1 MIRLR
6 WGETDIQSQ
15 AYPEGMQNRRQMMQL
30 AVALMAAS
38 PSAHG
43 DAVVKK
49 LAEQALP
56 DGTYKNWQV
65 NALEVSYKPGE
76 ESHAHQHAGFVV
88 GYVLEGEIRFGL
100 KDQPERVLK
109 AGEIF
114 YEPPGAVHQ
123 VSGNASK
130 TKPARLLALIFAD
143 KGATLSK
150 PA

>member
-1 MIRLR
+1 
-6 WGETDIQSQ
+6 
-15 AYPEGMQNRRQMMQL
+15 MQNRRQMMQL
-30 AVALMAAS
+30 ATVLLAAS
-38 PSAHG
+38 PAAQG

-56 DGTYKNWQV
+56 DGSYKNWQM
-65 NALEVSYKPGE
+65 NALEVSYAAGGE
-76 ESHAHQHAGFVV
+76 SNAHMHAGFVV
-88 GYVLEGEIRFGL
+88 GYVLEGEIRFGI
-100 KDQPERVLK
+100 KGQPARVLK

-123 VSGNASK
+123 VSANASK
-130 TKPARLLALIFAD
+130 TKPARLVAFIFAD

>member
-1 MIRLR
+1 MPVR
-6 WGETDIQSQ
+6 TY
-15 AYPEGMQNRRQMMQL
+15 AEGMQNRRQMMQL
-30 AVALMAAS
+30 AFALMAAA
-38 PSAHG
+38 PSAQG

-49 LAEQALP
+49 LAEQTLP
-56 DGTYKNWQV
+56 DGSYKNWQV
-65 NALEVSYKPGE
+65 NALEVSYAPGE
-76 ESHAHQHAGFVV
+76 ASRTHQHAGFVV

-100 KDQPERVLK
+100 KGETERVVK

-123 VSGNASK
+123 VSANASK

-143 KGATLSK
+143 KGVTLTK